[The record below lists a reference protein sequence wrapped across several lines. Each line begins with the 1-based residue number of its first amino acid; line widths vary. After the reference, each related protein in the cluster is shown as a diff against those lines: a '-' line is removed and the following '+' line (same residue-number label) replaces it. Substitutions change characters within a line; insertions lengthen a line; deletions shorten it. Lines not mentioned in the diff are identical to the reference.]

1 MCVLKGETSMTE
13 PLFQSGTDCVLE
25 KQQDE
30 KWFALYTRSRH
41 EKLLHREL
49 AKKGIDSFLPLRK
62 VVRNWSDRK
71 KIIEEPLF
79 KGYLFVHIP
88 WIKKLDVLNTVGAV
102 HFIGPRPSE
111 PLEVPEKELAAIR
124 RFVDVDIQIDPFPYL
139 KEGERVYVRSGPFK
153 GAEGFVVR
161 KDKHCRLVISL
172 DMLMQSVS
180 IQIDQACVEPI

>member
-1 MCVLKGETSMTE
+1 MIQASVDK
-13 PLFQSGTDCVLE
+13 QAGTACLE
-25 KQQDE
+25 EKSLDA

-62 VVRNWSDRK
+62 VMRHWSDRK
-71 KIIEEPLF
+71 KMIEEPLF
-79 KGYLFVHIP
+79 KGYLFVRIP
-88 WIKKLDVLNTVGAV
+88 WTQRLDVLNSVGAV
-102 HFIGPRPSE
+102 RFIGPRPSD
-111 PLEVPEKELAAIR
+111 PLEVPDKELEAIR
-124 RFVDVDIQIDPFPYL
+124 RFVSEDIQVDPFPYL
-139 KEGERVYVRSGPFK
+139 KAGEKVYVRSGPFK

-180 IQIDQACVEPI
+180 IQIDEACVEPA

>member
-1 MCVLKGETSMTE
+1 MTE
-13 PLFQSGTDCVLE
+13 TFASQQAGAACLE
-25 KQQDE
+25 SRHLEE

-49 AKKGIDSFLPLRK
+49 SKKGIDSFLPLRK
-62 VVRNWSDRK
+62 VMRHWSDRK
-71 KIIEEPLF
+71 KMIEEPLF
-79 KGYLFVHIP
+79 KGYLFVRIP
-88 WIKKLDVLNTVGAV
+88 WTKRVEVLSTVGAV

-124 RFVDVDIQIDPFPYL
+124 RFVEEDIQVDPFPYL
-139 KEGERVYVRSGPFK
+139 KAGEKVYVRSGPFK

-180 IQIDQACVEPI
+180 IQIDEACVEPI